1 MTRSGLALLL
11 SAYAG
16 LAAAQGLDYP
26 VDVAVDSKGVVYVAD
41 NLAHALLK
49 LENGTARVVAQGQGL
64 PRTPL
69 FGIRHIAPDKTDGVW
84 IASDPATMKLY
95 RIDASGNI
103 KPIADDDRFVT
114 PWGVAVEPS
123 GAILAVDRVTQRL
136 RRVTDDGVTDVAEVQ
151 APRAILFDKEN
162 AIVILTDRNLE
173 RIGEDG
179 KAVPLLESPPFEFPH
194 DAVLHPNGN
203 YYVSDGYARAIWQVT
218 PAGEVTALVQ
228 GDPLQSPQGLALD
241 GKGNLLV
248 ADPHAKSIFQVSTK
262 GEVSVLAH

>member
-1 MTRSGLALLL
+1 
-11 SAYAG
+11 
-16 LAAAQGLDYP
+16 
-26 VDVAVDSKGVVYVAD
+26 
-41 NLAHALLK
+41 
-49 LENGTARVVAQGQGL
+49 
-64 PRTPL
+64 
-69 FGIRHIAPDKTDGVW
+69 
-84 IASDPATMKLY
+84 
-95 RIDASGNI
+95 
-103 KPIADDDRFVT
+103 
-114 PWGVAVEPS
+114 
-123 GAILAVDRVTQRL
+123 VDRVTQRL

-173 RIGEDG
+173 RVGNDG
-179 KAVPLLESPPFEFPH
+179 KTVPLLESPPFEFPH

-228 GDPLQSPQGLALD
+228 GDPLRSPQGLALD

-262 GEVSVLAH
+262 GEVTVLAP